1 MMTKKHFKLFAEG
14 LANVENDELRREM
27 TVFIS
32 AILKQDNELFD
43 LERFNEYIRRLRAG
57 EDLKGL
63 R

>member
-1 MMTKKHFKLFAEG
+1 MTKKHFKLFAEG